1 MALKDI
7 WNNLVNINEND
18 LDEGYSEENNEET
31 TEPEVR
37 VKREP
42 VQRRSFVERR
52 SNTAQTTTGAMKVVI
67 VRPEMFDEVANIA
80 DHLVQGK
87 TIVLNLETANRDVA
101 RRIVDFMSGAAYA
114 LACKLKKIAN
124 NTFIIVPEQTDIAGE
139 LMLDDF
145 SEQNYYE

>member
-7 WNNLVNINEND
+7 WKNFVNISDED
-18 LDEGYSEENNEET
+18 LEDGFEEAAEEIA
-31 TEPEVR
+31 EPEVR
-37 VKREP
+37 VKKEP
-42 VQRRSFVERR
+42 VQRRAFERR
-52 SNTAQTTTGAMKVVI
+52 VNTQTNSGAMKVVI

-87 TIVLNLETANRDVA
+87 TIVLNLETANKDIA

-114 LACKLKKIAN
+114 LGCKLKKIAN
-124 NTFIIVPEQTDIAGE
+124 NTFIIVPEHTDIAGE

-145 SEQNYYE
+145 DEQNYYN

>member
-7 WNNLVNINEND
+7 WKNFVNINESD
-18 LDEGYSEENNEET
+18 LDDGYDNETSEEFA
-31 TEPEVR
+31 EPEVR
-37 VKREP
+37 VRKEP
-42 VQRRSFVERR
+42 VQRRTIERR
-52 SNTAQTTTGAMKVVI
+52 PAASGTGSAMKVVI

-87 TIVLNLETANRDVA
+87 TIVLNLETANKEVA

-114 LACKLKKIAN
+114 LACKLKKVAN
-124 NTFIIVPEQTDIAGE
+124 NTFIIVPEHTDIAGE

-145 SEQNYYE
+145 SEQSYYN

>member
-7 WNNLVNINEND
+7 FKNFVSLNEDD
-18 LDEGYSEENNEET
+18 LEDEVEET
-31 TEPEVR
+31 TATEEPEAQPR

-42 VQRRSFVERR
+42 VRRSSDRR
-52 SNTAQTTTGAMKVVI
+52 NAPSANTAMKVVI
-67 VRPEMFDEVANIA
+67 VRPEVFDEVAGIA

-87 TIVLNLETANRDVA
+87 TVVLNLETANKDIS

-114 LACKLKKIAN
+114 LGCKLKKIAN
-124 NTFIIVPEQTDIAGE
+124 NTFIIVPSNTDIAGE

-145 SEQNYYE
+145 DEQNYYL

>member
-18 LDEGYSEENNEET
+18 LDEGYAEEAAEET
-31 TEPEVR
+31 DAEVR
-37 VKREP
+37 VKKEP

-52 SNTAQTTTGAMKVVI
+52 TNNTQNAGGAMKVVI

-124 NTFIIVPEQTDIAGE
+124 NTFIIVPEHTDIAGE

>member
-7 WNNLVNINEND
+7 WKNFVNISDED
-18 LDEGYSEENNEET
+18 LEDGFEEATEEIA
-31 TEPEVR
+31 EPEVR
-37 VKREP
+37 VKKEP
-42 VQRRSFVERR
+42 VQRRAFERR
-52 SNTAQTTTGAMKVVI
+52 ANTQTNSGAMKVVI

-87 TIVLNLETANRDVA
+87 TIVLNLETANKDIA

-114 LACKLKKIAN
+114 LSCKLKKIAN
-124 NTFIIVPEQTDIAGE
+124 NTFIIVPEHTDIAGE

-145 SEQNYYE
+145 DEQNYYN

>member
-7 WNNLVNINEND
+7 WNNLININEND
-18 LDEGYSEENNEET
+18 LDEGYSEETNEET
-31 TEPEVR
+31 GEPEVR
-37 VKREP
+37 VKKEP